1 MLVRTDLQSGLIMT
15 LSIVEISNRESDS
28 SALPSSTLW
37 VEAYRRIRDRILCGE
52 LPLGTPLSRRK
63 LAAEFRMSLLPVS
76 EALRKLELDGLVE
89 TQRRAGTR
97 VRIPTIE
104 EIGQHI
110 VVRAALECE
119 AAWQFCQQATAEERR
134 ELLARAERLDLLR
147 ANAANITVDKQ
158 LSYAI
163 HSLHFEFHMRIAEGA
178 HSDALRRLIEQNQIL
193 TFNWVYDV
201 ATGNEVLPPS
211 FHSELAQALVS
222 DSPEA
227 AALVMRAHV
236 WHGRDSLIRRFRSK
250 YGAAGD
256 SELSAGSRARWRQ
269 G

>member
-1 MLVRTDLQSGLIMT
+1 VKV
-15 LSIVEISNRESDS
+15 SILDISRHEAESIAAPD
-28 SALPSSTLW
+28 STLW
-37 VEAYRRIRDRILCGE
+37 AEAYRRIRDRILCGE
-52 LPLGTPLSRRK
+52 TPPGTPLNRRK

-76 EALRKLELDGLVE
+76 EALRRLELDGLVE

-134 ELLARAERLDLLR
+134 DLLIRAERLDSLR
-147 ANAANITVDKQ
+147 GNAGNIAVDRQ
-158 LSYAI
+158 LSYAV
-163 HSLHFEFHMRIAEGA
+163 HSLHVEFHLRVAEGA
-178 HSDALRRLIEQNQIL
+178 HCDALRRLIEQNQIL

-201 ATGNEVLPPS
+201 AAGDEVLPPG
-211 FHSELAQALVS
+211 FHSELAKTLVS

-227 AALVMRAHV
+227 AMLAMRAHV
-236 WHGRDSLIRRFRSK
+236 WFGRDRLIQRFRSK
-250 YGAAGD
+250 YAAGD
-256 SELSAGSRARWRQ
+256 SEASASPRARWRQ

>member
-1 MLVRTDLQSGLIMT
+1 MT
-15 LSIVEISNRESDS
+15 LSLVEISNRESDS
-28 SALPSSTLW
+28 SASPTSTLW
-37 VEAYRRIRDRILCGE
+37 AEAYRRIRDRILRGE
-52 LPLGTPLSRRK
+52 APLGTPLSRRK

-110 VVRAALECE
+110 VVRTALECE
-119 AAWQFCQQATAEERR
+119 AAWQFCRQATLDERR
-134 ELLARAERLDLLR
+134 ELLAQAERLDLMR
-147 ANAANITVDKQ
+147 ADAGNITVDKQ
-158 LSYAI
+158 LSFAI

-178 HSDALRRLIEQNQIL
+178 HCDALRRLIEQNQVL
-193 TFNWVYDV
+193 TFNWIYDV
-201 ATGNEVLPPS
+201 ATGNEVLPPG
-211 FHSELAQALVS
+211 FHSELARALIS

-227 AALVMRAHV
+227 AALAMRAHV
-236 WHGRDSLIRRFRSK
+236 WYGRDSLIRGFRSK
-250 YGAAGD
+250 YGAAAN
-256 SELSAGSRARWRQ
+256 SESSTVPRGRWRQ